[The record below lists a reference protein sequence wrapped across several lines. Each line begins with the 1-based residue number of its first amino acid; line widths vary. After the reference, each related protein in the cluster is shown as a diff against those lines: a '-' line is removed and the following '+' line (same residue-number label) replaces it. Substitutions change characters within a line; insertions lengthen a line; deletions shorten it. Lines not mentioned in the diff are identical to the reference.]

1 MGVTKN
7 QSVLIGINT
16 QTFTANVEVASTHTA
31 VLSGPVTVPNIE
43 LNVVGDLDVTGNT
56 TIGSSG
62 SINLTG

>member
-31 VLSGPVTVPNIE
+31 VLSGPVTIPNIE
-43 LNVVGDLDVTGNT
+43 VNGVGRPNIMFGPNRV
-56 TIGSSG
+56 IV
-62 SINLTG
+62 